1 MKEENLN
8 GGLTPPVA
16 SPENTVPTPAP
27 AAPAPVEMPAT
38 AAPAPVVPETPV
50 PAPAVAPEVPV
61 SAPISEVPTPAP
73 VAPEAPVAPAPAP
86 APVPAPAPAPVV
98 ETPVAPEMPAA
109 VPVQPVPEPV
119 APTPV
124 EVPAAPVAPTPV
136 PAPAPVEVPVA
147 TMPEVP
153 APVTA
158 APITN
163 DGFGSAPQPVAP
175 APDMGTPV
183 QPTIAPT
190 APLADGVG
198 FVSTGQPI
206 EKKSKKGLVIGI
218 ILAVVAVLAVL
229 GIFVIYPMV
238 MKALVT
244 PQKVFSE
251 TISSLS
257 REINNTVN
265 TVVHDKGIYT
275 IEFDVDSNID
285 GIKEF
290 SGYTYSG
297 SFGVDPDNKLL
308 ELGVS
313 IYEKDGIEYSMK
325 QYVKDGKQYQRYS
338 TNENLLYTGL
348 VPEDSSINQIFEMMN
363 TKEGTINTEKANYAV
378 NKLSDIFINSLDET
392 KLSKVDA
399 NVVVNGETIKATKH
413 KYLIDKDNAVRT
425 VKYFAEEIKN
435 DEELLEIL
443 AEMNEQE
450 VEDLKEELQS
460 VIDKE
465 AEDTDEEED
474 NSTIEIS
481 IYTYG
486 TKSEFVGADMV
497 MNFTDE
503 ETKVEY
509 FTKDGSFNVF
519 YYDKVEFDGESTETS
534 YRINGVNNGGV
545 TEVSFKDGDD
555 KEYFTLEIKE
565 VDGGY
570 SVDYKLL
577 EALTGTEETISG
589 NVTWTTKS
597 TDKKTDETL
606 KFSVNSGDDY
616 FKVNVKI
623 TNDWTSDV
631 ANINT
636 SAVSSPT
643 EEELQ
648 VIAQGWLTE
657 ISEKTPIGTIIQL
670 INSMNSMGSLGGSV
684 GYEDDY
690 DTDWDTDFNDDLA
703 AEPEVDYEWDDEF

>member
-1 MKEENLN
+1 MNEENLN
-8 GGLTPPVA
+8 GGLTPPVV

-27 AAPAPVEMPAT
+27 AAPAPAEMPAP

-61 SAPISEVPTPAP
+61 SAPISEVPAPAP
-73 VAPEAPVAPAPAP
+73 VAPEAPAAP
-86 APVPAPAPAPVV
+86 APVPAPAPVV

-124 EVPAAPVAPTPV
+124 EVQPAPVAPAPAPAPV
-136 PAPAPVEVPVA
+136 PAPVEVPVA
-147 TMPEVP
+147 TMPEMP
-153 APVTA
+153 AAPVTA

-175 APDMGTPV
+175 APDMGTPI

-198 FVSTGQPI
+198 FVSTGQPV

-218 ILAVVAVLAVL
+218 VIAVVALLAVL
-229 GIFVIYPMV
+229 GIFVIYPTV
-238 MKALVT
+238 MKALAT

-257 REINNTVN
+257 KEINNTVN
-265 TVVHDKGIYT
+265 TVVHDKGIYSL
-275 IEFDVDSNID
+275 EFDIDSNID

-290 SGYTYSG
+290 GGYTYSG

-348 VPEDSSINQIFEMMN
+348 VPEDSSINQLFEMMN
-363 TKEGTINTEKANYAV
+363 TKEGTINTEKANYVV

-392 KLSKVDA
+392 KLTKENA
-399 NVVVNGETIKATKH
+399 NVVVNGETIKATRN

-648 VIAQGWLTE
+648 VIAQGWVTE
-657 ISEKTPIGTIIQL
+657 ISEKTPVGILIQL
-670 INSMNSMGSLGGSV
+670 MNTMGSLGGSM